1 MKNILISF
9 SIVVIAV
16 AFSGCSKSN
25 NGPSN
30 IANVNFVN
38 GCNASLNIDTKVNNT
53 KLVAASNLPY
63 FKYSGYQN
71 VTGGASVAINLFL
84 TNQGTPLINGTS
96 ALTAGGYYSVF
107 AGGIVTHPTFVVTTD
122 DLTAPTNGNAKVR
135 FINLSSD
142 TLNES
147 CFIGV
152 GTLKLD
158 SNVSAGICTPFFE
171 VTATAGIQV
180 LLDDPLNPSILAEI
194 ASQPFSAGKIYTIML
209 TGTHYA
215 AAGSSGILTL
225 TVINNN

>member
-9 SIVVIAV
+9 SIVAIAV
-16 AFSGCSKSN
+16 SFSGCSKSN

-30 IANVNFVN
+30 IANVTFVN
-38 GCNASLNIDTKVNNT
+38 GCNGSSNIDTKVNNT
-53 KLVAASNLPY
+53 KLVAASNLAY
-63 FKYSGYQN
+63 FRYSGYQN
-71 VTGGASVAINLFL
+71 VTAGASVAINLFL
-84 TNQGTPLINGTS
+84 TNQGTPLCNGTP
-96 ALTAGGYYSVF
+96 ALTAGDYYSVF

-122 DLTAPTNGNAKVR
+122 DMTAPTTGNAKVR

-152 GTLKLD
+152 GTSKLD
-158 SNVSAGICTPFFE
+158 SNISAGTSTPFFE
-171 VTATAGIQV
+171 VAATTGAQV
-180 LLDDPLNPSILAEI
+180 LLQDPLKPTVLAEI

-209 TGTHYA
+209 TGTQYA
-215 AAGSSGILTL
+215 TTSGAGLTL

>member
-9 SIVVIAV
+9 SIVAIAV

-38 GCNASLNIDTKVNNT
+38 GCNGSLNIDTKVNNT
-53 KLVAASNLPY
+53 KLIAASNLPY

-84 TNQGTPLINGTS
+84 TNQGTPLCNGTP
-96 ALTAGGYYSVF
+96 ALTAGDYYTVF

-122 DLTAPTNGNAKVR
+122 DLTAPTSGNAKVR

-147 CFIGV
+147 CYIG
-152 GTLKLD
+152 TQKLD
-158 SNVSAGICTPFFE
+158 SNLVNNAVTSFSEI
-171 VTATAGIQV
+171 TATTGVAV
-180 LLDDPLNPSILAEI
+180 LLQDPSHAAPAYIAQL

-209 TGTHYA
+209 TGT
-215 AAGSSGILTL
+215 STVSGTGGLTL